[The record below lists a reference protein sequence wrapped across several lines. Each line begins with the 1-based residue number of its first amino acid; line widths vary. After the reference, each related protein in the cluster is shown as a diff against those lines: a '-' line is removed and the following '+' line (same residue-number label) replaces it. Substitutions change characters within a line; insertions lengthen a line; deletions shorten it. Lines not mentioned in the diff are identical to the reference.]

1 MMSQSLQLGKSSTNR
16 GLAAIDRAAQTPV
29 PTEEVRQYITFTV
42 GSEEYGVGILAV
54 REIRGWTQESK
65 LPNLPP
71 HVRGVINLRGTII
84 PILDL
89 RARFGGGMTE
99 ATKTHVV
106 VVIQVGETAWGL
118 LVDAISDILTVS
130 RDQIRPVPAMETGEA
145 HAEYLTGLFTVE
157 QRMVT
162 LLDVDRLFAREHAV
176 LAIAH
181 EGAETGADPAGQ

>member
-1 MMSQSLQLGKSSTNR
+1 MMSQSLQTSTSPVNR
-16 GLAAIDRAAQTPV
+16 GLAPME
-29 PTEEVRQYITFTV
+29 PTTSTVDEEVRQYITFTV

-54 REIRGWTQESK
+54 REIRGWAQENK

-89 RARFGGGMTE
+89 RARFGGSMTE

-106 VVIQVGETAWGL
+106 VVVMVGNTTWGL
-118 LVDAISDILTVS
+118 LVDAISDILTVG
-130 RDQIRPVPAMETGEA
+130 RDQVRPVPAMDAGEQQA
-145 HAEYLTGLFTVE
+145 RYLTGLFTVE

-162 LLDVDRLFAREHAV
+162 LLDVARLFAGEAEVLSLTHDNAV
-176 LAIAH
+176 DAPH
-181 EGAETGADPAGQ
+181 

>member
-1 MMSQSLQLGKSSTNR
+1 MSTQSLRIGKPSNNR
-16 GLAAIDRAAQTPV
+16 GLAAIDRSSQTATA
-29 PTEEVRQYITFTV
+29 TEEVRQYITFTV
-42 GSEEYGVGILAV
+42 GAEEYGVGILAV
-54 REIRGWTQESK
+54 REIRGWTLENK

-89 RARFGGGMTE
+89 RARFGGSMTD

-106 VVIQVGETAWGL
+106 VVIQVRETIWGV

-130 RDQIRPVPAMETGEA
+130 RDQIRPVPTIETGEA
-145 HAEYLTGLFTVE
+145 HAEYLTGLFTIE

-162 LLDVDRLFAREHAV
+162 LLDVDRLFAREDAM

-181 EGAETGADPAGQ
+181 EEVELTV

>member
-1 MMSQSLQLGKSSTNR
+1 MRSQSLQPGKAPATRGMTPIEPAVQASSA
-16 GLAAIDRAAQTPV
+16 GDDI
-29 PTEEVRQYITFTV
+29 RQFITFTV
-42 GSEEYGVGILAV
+42 GHEEYGVGILAV
-54 REIRGWTQESK
+54 REIRGWTPENK

-71 HVRGVINLRGTII
+71 HVRGIINLRGTII

-106 VVIQVGETAWGL
+106 VVIQVGETARGL
-118 LVDAISDILTVS
+118 LVDAISDILTIS
-130 RDQIRPVPAMETGEA
+130 RDQIRPVPAMETGEE

-162 LLDVDRLFAREHAV
+162 LLDVARLFARDVIAIEHA
-176 LAIAH
+176 AGDSGEATDAAH
-181 EGAETGADPAGQ
+181 

>member
-1 MMSQSLQLGKSSTNR
+1 MASSSLQLGKAPVTR
-16 GLAAIDRAAQTPV
+16 GLAPIEPSAQA
-29 PTEEVRQYITFTV
+29 PTAGEEIRQYITFTV

-54 REIRGWTQESK
+54 REIRGWTPENK

-71 HVRGVINLRGTII
+71 HVRGIINLRGTII

-89 RARFGGGMTE
+89 RARFGGGMTA

-106 VVIQVGETAWGL
+106 VVIQVGETARGL
-118 LVDAISDILTVS
+118 LVDAISDILTIS
-130 RDQIRPVPAMETGEA
+130 REQIRPVPAMESGRE

-162 LLDVDRLFAREHAV
+162 LLDVARLFAGETIDIGHGDV
-176 LAIAH
+176 
-181 EGAETGADPAGQ
+181 AEATH